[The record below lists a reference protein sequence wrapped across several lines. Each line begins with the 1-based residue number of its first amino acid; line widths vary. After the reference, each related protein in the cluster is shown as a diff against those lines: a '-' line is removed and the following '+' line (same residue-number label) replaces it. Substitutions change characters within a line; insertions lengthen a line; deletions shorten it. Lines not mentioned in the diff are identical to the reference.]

1 MKNIIKILKTSTTAL
16 IMLALMFLVVEPAVS
31 SSASATSQFTETLT
45 VTSEISFLTPGSN
58 IVLLP
63 NISGITGGTAN
74 GQTQVRVLTNNATG
88 YTMTMVAS
96 SSLGMVGASQGG
108 NIPAYVPATNG
119 IPDYAFAAATAGT
132 AGKFGFT
139 VEASTTAD
147 LVAAFKN
154 AGVSTGPCGG
164 SGTFDTVDAC
174 WYGATTTPVTI
185 VNRSTFT
192 PSSGATT
199 TIKFRASVGSNPNPA
214 IPEDTYTATTTLT
227 ATENP

>member
-1 MKNIIKILKTSTTAL
+1 MKKIIKTIEQSTIAL
-16 IMLALMFLVVEPAVS
+16 LMLALMFLVVEPAVS

-58 IVLLP
+58 IVMLP
-63 NISGITGGTAN
+63 NIPGLTGGTAN

-88 YTMTMVAS
+88 YTMTMTAS
-96 SSLGMVGASQGG
+96 SSLGMIGNTQGG
-108 NIPAYVPATNG
+108 NIPAYVQAG
-119 IPDYAFAAATAGT
+119 GVPDFTFVDATAGT

-147 LVAAFKN
+147 LVAAFKDN
-154 AGVSTGPCGG
+154 GSACGGAGVADVVDKCW
-164 SGTFDTVDAC
+164 SGV
-174 WYGATTTPVTI
+174 TTTPITI

-199 TIKFRASVGSNPNPA
+199 TIKFRASVGSNPNPI

>member
-31 SSASATSQFTETLT
+31 SSASASSQFTETLT
-45 VTSEISFLTPGSN
+45 VSSEISFITPGSN
-58 IVLLP
+58 IVMLP
-63 NISGITGGTAN
+63 NIQGLTGGTAN

-88 YTMTMVAS
+88 YTMTIVAS
-96 SSLGMVGASQGG
+96 SSLGMVGNTQGG
-108 NIPAYVPATNG
+108 NIPAYVSGSVPDFAFVDATG
-119 IPDYAFAAATAGT
+119 GT

-139 VEASTTAD
+139 VEASSTNTAD
-147 LVAAFKN
+147 LVAAFKDN
-154 AGVSTGPCGG
+154 GSTTCGG
-164 SGTFDTVDAC
+164 AGSIDTSNAC
-174 WYGATTTPVTI
+174 WTGVTTTPVTI

-192 PSSGATT
+192 PGSGATT
-199 TIKFRASVGSNPNPA
+199 TIKFRASVGSNPNPI